1 MFTIT
6 PQPVRPRQASIR
18 NLRVGR
24 AGGCSFLVEESD
36 AKASALSLDVSMAE
50 AEPLQISDAA
60 PTASNG
66 SHLLSLSK
74 GERSLLAAAPPP
86 RVIAELPEMLHG
98 ERILTFMPQHYDLY
112 GTATQLLS
120 SLPSLGYY
128 PPGDAAPLATGAGV
142 ARVADDSPTDSA
154 TTVAPARLESFHVT
168 ADVFRSFKARQ
179 VLYRAVGGD
188 APFLRIYER
197 LVLEVVLPALLNAC
211 DTAPLP
217 GLGPA
222 AVEHLYYQ
230 YPPTMR
236 LQPGPSTQHGRV
248 HRDAEYGH
256 QSGEI
261 NCWMPLSSY
270 ALTRT
275 TLWVETAPG
284 AADFHPL
291 EVDHGQIAC
300 FHGALR
306 HHYAPANP
314 SHSLRVSLDFR
325 IGVGVFFDPE
335 WSLPGVKAS
344 HSWRRVNASSIRRIE
359 AEGGE
364 TVKES

>member
-1 MFTIT
+1 M
-6 PQPVRPRQASIR
+6 
-18 NLRVGR
+18 
-24 AGGCSFLVEESD
+24 SD
-36 AKASALSLDVSMAE
+36 AEASALSLDASMAE
-50 AEPLQISDAA
+50 ADPLQISS
-60 PTASNG
+60 SNG

-86 RVIAELPEMLHG
+86 RVIAELPEVLHG
-98 ERILTFMPQHYDLY
+98 ERILSFKPHHYDLY

-120 SLPSLGYY
+120 SLPALGYY
-128 PPGDAAPLATGAGV
+128 PPADAAPIATGAGV
-142 ARVADDSPTDSA
+142 ARAADDSPTDSA
-154 TTVAPARLESFHVT
+154 TTAVPARLESFHVT

-188 APFLRIYER
+188 APFLSNYER

-211 DTAPLP
+211 DTALPL
-217 GLGPA
+217 GFGPA

-284 AADFHPL
+284 AADYHPL

-306 HHYAPANP
+306 HHFAPANP

-335 WSLPGVKAS
+335 WSLPGVKAN
-344 HSWRRVNASSIRRIE
+344 HSWRRVNASAIRRIE
-359 AEGGE
+359 
-364 TVKES
+364 TV